1 MDKIASEKLTRIFRL
16 KNGDDVISTYV
27 ENTENGTI
35 TFINPM
41 LLGKVKSQGTYSHY
55 LIPWL
60 PIDVIENDIAVLYVE
75 DILVVMIPTEEMI
88 NKYIETV
95 FRVLSRIVHEQT
107 DEEFYREVLEKAE
120 IADTKH

>member
-1 MDKIASEKLTRIFRL
+1 MDNVDSEKLTRIFRL
-16 KNGDDVISTYV
+16 KNGDDVISTYI
-27 ENTENGTI
+27 ESLGDGTI

-75 DILVVMIPTEEMI
+75 DVLVVMVPTEDMI

-95 FRVLSRIVHEQT
+95 FRVLSRMVYDQT
-107 DEEFYREVLEKAE
+107 DEEFYKEVLEKAE
-120 IADTKH
+120 IPNTKH